1 MTAIAS
7 AGMKRKLLTV
17 AAVVAA
23 VVAVAVWFFA
33 RQSGSERPFTDL
45 NAAVAELKGWEVHT
59 PPPEPGPYRK
69 LPDESF
75 LAGGD
80 DTAMNVSLS
89 DGNGKMVERLRLKSE
104 PTFDQLV
111 VKFETPTGRRT
122 MAVLKRPRQGK

>member
-1 MTAIAS
+1 MC
-7 AGMKRKLLTV
+7 

-23 VVAVAVWFFA
+23 VVAIGVWYYA
-33 RQSGSERPFTDL
+33 RSGGVPEKPFTDL

-69 LPDESF
+69 LPDDSF
-75 LAGGD
+75 LVGGG
-80 DTAMNVSLS
+80 DTAMSVAVS
-89 DGNGKMVERLRLKSE
+89 DGSGNLVERLRLKSE

-122 MAVLKRPRQGK
+122 MAVLKRPRQAK

>member
-1 MTAIAS
+1 M
-7 AGMKRKLLTV
+7 G

-23 VVAVAVWFFA
+23 VVAVGVWYFA
-33 RQSGSERPFTDL
+33 RQTGATEKPFTDL

-75 LAGGD
+75 LAGGG

-89 DGNGKMVERLRLKSE
+89 DGKGKMVERLRLKSE

-122 MAVLKRPRQGK
+122 MAVLKRPLQRK